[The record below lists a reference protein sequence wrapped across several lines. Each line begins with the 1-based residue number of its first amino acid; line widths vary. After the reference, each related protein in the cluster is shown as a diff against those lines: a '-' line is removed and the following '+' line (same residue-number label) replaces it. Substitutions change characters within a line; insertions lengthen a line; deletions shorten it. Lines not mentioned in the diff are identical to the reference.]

1 MIRKWHLKAV
11 VQKTIS
17 FLPNG
22 HHINHW
28 FQKHITKG
36 VQLSDVYFY
45 DRLEHAQAHLNAYEQ
60 YCGAI
65 EGGTTLELG
74 TGWYPVVPMSLFLK
88 GAAVIHTV
96 DISELTT
103 HAKLMDTLRRLVT
116 SLDDGTLQKYYQPLP
131 ARATAL
137 RQLYTEAE
145 GLSVKQILE
154 RLNIRYTIIDARQLS
169 HLPDGSIDLV
179 HSNNTFEHVYPA
191 ILKEILV
198 EFKRVSKSGGLQSH
212 FVDMSDHFA
221 HFDHSINI
229 YNFLKY
235 SPNTWDRIIDNSIQ
249 PQNRWRF
256 PQFVALY
263 KEIGLPLTQTEVR
276 PGDLKALDEIPVHKS
291 FKEYTPKELAISHC
305 YLFSKMD

>member
-22 HHINHW
+22 HRLNHW
-28 FQKHITKG
+28 FQKHVTKG
-36 VQLSDVYFY
+36 VHLSDVYFY
-45 DRLEHAQAHLNAYEQ
+45 DRLEHAQAHFGAYER
-60 YCGAI
+60 YCGTLKGI
-65 EGGTTLELG
+65 SSLELG

-88 GAAVIHTV
+88 GAATIHTV

-103 HAKLMDTLRRLVT
+103 HAKLTDTLRRLVT
-116 SLDDGTLQKYYQPLP
+116 ALDDGSLQQYYEPLP
-131 ARATAL
+131 ERAHQL
-137 RQLYTEAE
+137 RQVYMEVE
-145 GLSVKQILE
+145 QLSVPQILE
-154 RLNIRYTIIDARQLS
+154 RLNIHYTIIDARHLKHLS
-169 HLPDGSIDLV
+169 DRSIDLV

-191 ILKEILV
+191 ILKDILV
-198 EFKRVSKSGGLQSH
+198 EFKRIVRQGGLQSH

-256 PQFVALY
+256 HHYVALY
-263 KEIGLPLTQTEVR
+263 NELDLPLTQSEVR
-276 PGDLKALDEIPVHKS
+276 AGNIEDLRQVPVHES
-291 FKEYTPKELAISHC
+291 FKTLTEAELAISHC